1 MIERIDGALFTKA
14 ILSAAAAI
22 EAERQQ
28 INELNVF
35 PVPDGDTGTNMSL
48 SLGAAATELSHHAHA
63 DAGRAV
69 EAASQALL
77 RGARGNSG
85 VILSLLF
92 RGFAK
97 AVKDRASLDGVDLAD
112 GLSTGVDVAYR
123 AVMKPAEGTILT
135 VSRVSAAL
143 AAKAAEE
150 NPAVEFVLTQTL
162 AAAEAALL
170 ETVHQNPVLEK
181 AGVVDAGGR
190 GYCVI
195 LSGML
200 AALRGEPFVAVPA
213 VEGQPLRTRADFSE
227 YMAEDIKF
235 DYCTE
240 FIVTR
245 QKKRDVARLRALLEA
260 IGDSLVVVD
269 DEQVIKVH
277 VHTNHPGRALEEALT
292 YGPLSSIKIENMRIQ
307 HTEQVIRQSAASPEA
322 AASASAQPESA
333 ARVVAPPT
341 RRYGFVTVCAGDGL
355 TRVLRDLGADQVIEG
370 GQTMNPSTE
379 AILQAVD
386 ATPAEMVFILPN
398 NKNIILAAEQC
409 LPLSEKE
416 LVVIPTTS
424 IPQGIAALLAVDTR
438 AGVSENREAMLAAL
452 SGVKSGSVTYA
463 ARDSSFDGRRIA
475 SGDHMALV
483 DGALLYHHHDR
494 AQVVTHLARA
504 FGDEVPS
511 FVTIFSGEG
520 VDEEEAVQTRTVFE
534 ESCPG
539 AEIQLI
545 EGGQPVYYYLVS
557 CE

>member
-1 MIERIDGALFTKA
+1 LIERIDGALFTKA
-14 ILSAAAAI
+14 VLSAAAAI

-48 SLGAAATELSHHAHA
+48 SFGAAAAELSQCAHPE
-63 DAGRAV
+63 AGRAV
-69 EAASQALL
+69 EVASQALL

-97 AVKDRASLDGVDLAD
+97 AVKDRASLSGADLAA
-112 GLSTGVDVAYR
+112 GLSAGVDVAYR

-135 VSRVSAAL
+135 VSRVSAAR

-150 NPAVEFVLTQTL
+150 NPAAEFVLTQTL

-200 AALRGEPFVAVPA
+200 AALRGEPMAAAPA
-213 VEGQPLRTRADFSE
+213 VEGQPLRARADFSE

-240 FIVTR
+240 FIITR
-245 QKKRDVARLRALLEA
+245 QKKRDAARLRAFLEA

-269 DEQVIKVH
+269 DDQVIKVH
-277 VHTNHPGRALEEALT
+277 VHTNHPGRALEEALI

-307 HTEQVIRQSAASPEA
+307 HTEQVIRQAAAPEA
-322 AASASAQPESA
+322 KTET
-333 ARVVAPPT
+333 RVVAPPA

-355 TRVLRDLGADQVIEG
+355 TRVLRDLGADQVIAG

-379 AILQAVD
+379 AMLEAVD
-386 ATPAEMVFILPN
+386 TTPAEVVFILPN
-398 NKNIILAAEQC
+398 NKNIIMAAEQC

-416 LVVIPTTS
+416 LVVIPTMS
-424 IPQGIAALLAVDTR
+424 VPQGIAALLAVDVR
-438 AGVSENREAMLAAL
+438 AGLSENREAMLAAL

-483 DGALLYHHHDR
+483 DGALLYHHPDR
-494 AQVVTHLARA
+494 AQVVSHLARA
-504 FGDEVPS
+504 FGDETPS

-520 VDEEEAVQTRTVFE
+520 VDKEEAAQTRTAFE
-534 ESCPG
+534 ENCPG

>member
-48 SLGAAATELSHHAHA
+48 SLGAAAAELSQHTHSE
-63 DAGRAV
+63 AGRAV

-97 AVKDRASLDGVDLAD
+97 AVKDRASLDGTDLAD

-135 VSRVSAAL
+135 VSRVSAAR

-150 NPAVEFVLTQTL
+150 NPAAEFVLTQAL
-162 AAAEAALL
+162 AAAEAALP

-213 VEGQPLRTRADFSE
+213 VEGQSLRTRADFSE

-245 QKKRDVARLRALLEA
+245 KKKRDVVRLRAFLEA

-307 HTEQVIRQSAASPEA
+307 HTEQVIRQGAAPPEA
-322 AASASAQPESA
+322 AAQPAA

-416 LVVIPTTS
+416 LIVIPTTS
-424 IPQGIAALLAVDTR
+424 IPQGVAALLAVDTR

-504 FGDEVPS
+504 FGDEMPS

-520 VDEEEAVQTRTVFE
+520 VDEEEAAQTRTVFE
-534 ESCPG
+534 ENCPG

>member
-14 ILSAAAAI
+14 VLSAAAAI
-22 EAERQQ
+22 EVERQQ

-48 SLGAAATELSHHAHA
+48 SLGAAAAELSQHAYPE
-63 DAGRAV
+63 AGQAV

-97 AVKDRASLDGVDLAD
+97 AVKDRAALDGADLAA

-135 VSRVSAAL
+135 VSRVSAAR
-143 AAKAAEE
+143 AVKATEE
-150 NPAVEFVLTQTL
+150 NPAAEFVLIQAL

-181 AGVVDAGGR
+181 AGVVDAGGQ
-190 GYCVI
+190 GFCVI

-200 AALRGEPFVAVPA
+200 AALRGEPFVSALPA
-213 VEGQPLRTRADFSE
+213 EGQPPRVRADFSE
-227 YMAEDIKF
+227 YMSEDIKF

-245 QKKRDVARLRALLEA
+245 RKKRDAMRLRAFLEA
-260 IGDSLVVVD
+260 IGDSLVIVD

-292 YGPLSSIKIENMRIQ
+292 YGPLSSVKIENMRVQ
-307 HTEQVIRQSAASPEA
+307 HTEQVIRQAAAAPEA
-322 AASASAQPESA
+322 EV
-333 ARVVAPPT
+333 RVIAPPT

-379 AILQAVD
+379 AILKAVD
-386 ATPAEMVFILPN
+386 ATPAEVVFILPN
-398 NKNIILAAEQC
+398 NKNIIMAAEQC

-424 IPQGIAALLAVDTR
+424 VPQGIAALLAVDTR
-438 AGVSENREAMLAAL
+438 AECSENREAMLAAL
-452 SGVKSGSVTYA
+452 SKVKSGAVTYA

-483 DGALLYHHHDR
+483 DGTLLYHHLDR
-494 AQVVTHLARA
+494 AQVVSRLART
-504 FGDEVPS
+504 FGEEAPS

-520 VDEEEAVQTRTVFE
+520 VDEEEAAQTRAVFE
-534 ESCPG
+534 ENCPG

-545 EGGQPVYYYLVS
+545 AGGQPVYSYLVS